1 MEEGIPERKIQI
13 TGFKNREKDELV
25 ALLFK
30 LDCIFIDGEI
40 YDNCTHLIAK
50 QVSKSEKYLATC
62 AAGKWILTKDY
73 IINSAKSGRWLD
85 ETTYEWG
92 YKIEKDSH
100 YSPQMQSAPKRWRE
114 ELTHSGAL
122 GAFHRW
128 KVVLLIKEGDKRKD
142 AFERVLLAGKAVIY
156 HSQNPEGEVT
166 HVFTNNRSLKA
177 QQEKNDFNAPYYPIQ
192 YLGEFLLEN
201 TKQTNAENNS
211 VEHCLSVCDQQERRT
226 KDYLFKMQFAEVK
239 SALKHH
245 ICLAQTENFEMPRVS
260 FSRIE
265 GLLEGY
271 FFIEAIDELSSLLP
285 YCVPPVHFLQT
296 LIEHLLQGNLSINLL
311 SQIFDIFYTLLHL
324 HPPWKSQSMLR
335 YYLDLLQCPVC
346 ARGTWSLVETLV
358 RSCLNCRFFC
368 HVISDQ
374 EMEHAEYRTIH
385 KTFLKFIFD
394 VVQTEVDYLSRRLY
408 HWANSD
414 FLIDQPQTVAVL
426 FKMFWHESKS
436 SILFTK
442 PLNALV
448 DWVIYFQKEQ
458 YKTDDVFKHQ
468 VAYLLN
474 GILGAAVEYWILLGF
489 LLDKYMMQQVA
500 DDLANYI
507 SVLCGDFSSDELE
520 NLICSIP
527 SPWLQMFVA
536 EAVFKNVCLKNNF
549 YFSSEPLSL
558 QKMVSSYLSA
568 IGKIGMCKT
577 GIAQKKKKNKIGPR
591 PQPESQ
597 TLLLMLNGENQNHS
611 EVLPDLPGL
620 NLGSCMPLST
630 KLRTKLEEQT
640 YSKENSL
647 STQDFCKHNIKGETA
662 LHIACMKN
670 KVEKLVLLLCL
681 PGTCINVKDYAGWTP
696 LHEACNHGST
706 ECVREILQR
715 CPEVD
720 LLSQVDG
727 VTPLHDA
734 LSNGHVEIGKLL
746 LQHGGPVLLQQR
758 DIEGKLPL
766 DYVESIQL
774 KEELFAIV
782 QVQET
787 IEDFHEHLEIDVCNQ
802 RIEFTSFLLY
812 KMLLNFCTV
821 YNLPLNGTSLNI
833 KAMCSDVALLM
844 SDRKSQNRT
853 ISFTDWLV
861 EHYVK
866 NLETFQKIPQ
876 FLQEI
881 PENIQQCTRLHVQT
895 LLAVLKTLIIQSSGA
910 PEQH

>member
-13 TGFKNREKDELV
+13 TGFKDREKDELV
-25 ALLFK
+25 ELLFK
-30 LDCIFIDGEI
+30 LDCIFIDSEK
-40 YDNCTHLIAK
+40 YENCTHLIAK
-50 QVSKSEKYLATC
+50 QISKSEKYLATC

-73 IINSAKSGRWLD
+73 VINSAKSGRWLD

-92 YKIEKDSH
+92 YKIEKNSH

-114 ELTHSGAL
+114 ELTRSGAP

-128 KVVLLIKEGDKRKD
+128 KVVLLVKEGDKRRD
-142 AFERVLLAGKAVIY
+142 AFERVLLAGKALIY
-156 HSQNPEGEVT
+156 HPQKQEGEIT

-177 QQEKNDFNAPYYPIQ
+177 QQEMSDFSASYYPIQ
-192 YLGEFLLEN
+192 YLGEFLFEN
-201 TKQTNAENNS
+201 TIQTNAENIL
-211 VEHCLSVCDQQERRT
+211 VEHRSPDCDQQKRRT
-226 KDYLFKMQFAEVK
+226 QDYLFKMQFAEVK
-239 SALKHH
+239 SALKQH
-245 ICLAQTENFEMPRVS
+245 ICLAQAVNHKYVREDVTLHEYSSKAENFETPRVS
-260 FSRIE
+260 FNRIE
-265 GLLEGY
+265 GLLEGH
-271 FFIEAIDELSSLLP
+271 FFIEAVEELSSLLP

-296 LIEHLLQGNLSINLL
+296 LIEHLLQGNLGINLL
-311 SQIFDIFYTLLHL
+311 SRIFDIFYTLLHL
-324 HPPWKSQSMLR
+324 HPPWKSHSML
-335 YYLDLLQCPVC
+335 
-346 ARGTWSLVETLV
+346 
-358 RSCLNCRFFC
+358 RSCLNSRFFC

-374 EMEHAEYRTIH
+374 EMELAKHRMIH
-385 KTFLKFIFD
+385 ESLLKFIFD
-394 VVQTEVDYLSRRLY
+394 VVQAEVESLSRRLY
-408 HWANSD
+408 QWANSD
-414 FLIDQPQTVAVL
+414 FQIDQPQMLAVI
-426 FKMFWHESKS
+426 FKMFWPESKS

-442 PLNALV
+442 PMNALV
-448 DWVIYFQKEQ
+448 DWVIYFHKEQ

-507 SVLCGDFSSDELE
+507 SILCDDFSSDELE
-520 NLICSIP
+520 DLICSIP

-536 EAVFKNVCLKNNF
+536 EAVFKNVCLKNVS
-549 YFSSEPLSL
+549 FSSEPLSL

-577 GIAQKKKKNKIGPR
+577 GMAQKKKRNKIGPGPR
-591 PQPESQ
+591 PVFQ
-597 TLLLMLNGENQNHS
+597 TAFFMLSGEKQNHS
-611 EVLPDLPGL
+611 EVLPDLPEL
-620 NLGSCMPLST
+620 NLDSCTPLST

-640 YSKENSL
+640 DSKESSL
-647 STQDFCKHNIKGETA
+647 PKQERHFCKHNMKGETA
-662 LHIACMKN
+662 LHKACMKN
-670 KVEKLVLLLCL
+670 KVEKLVLLLSL

-758 DIEGKLPL
+758 DMEGKLPL
-766 DYVESIQL
+766 DYVASPQL

-787 IEDFHEHLEIDVCNQ
+787 IEDFHERLELDVCSQ
-802 RIEFTSFLLY
+802 RIEFASFLLS
-812 KMLLNFCTV
+812 KMLLNFCSV
-821 YNLPLNGTSLNI
+821 YNLPLNGFPLNI
-833 KAMCSDVALLM
+833 KAMCSDAAQLM
-844 SDRKSQNRT
+844 SDRKSQRAT
-853 ISFTDWLV
+853 SFTDWLV
-861 EHYVK
+861 EHYAK
-866 NLETFQKIPQ
+866 NLETFQKIPE
-876 FLQEI
+876 FLREI

-895 LLAVLKTLIIQSSGA
+895 LLAVLKTLVIQSSAA
-910 PEQH
+910 PDQH